1 MQALDSE
8 ADDGVGLVC
17 GFFHFQSGLTSLI
30 VEGLADWILLRAK
43 TPLAAQRG
51 RCSG

>member
-1 MQALDSE
+1 MQALDLQ

-17 GFFHFQSGLTSLI
+17 GFFHFQSGLSSLI

-43 TPLAAQRG
+43 IPLAARRV